1 MIMFVVYNIYNYV
14 KIGKALIRILRNRR
28 EVQYVVLNCIR
39 TMSSERPDMFKYY
52 LRDFF
57 MKSSDPVLNK

>member
-39 TMSSERPDMFKYY
+39 AMSSERPDMFKYY